1 MYFKMNEKYLL
12 TDSLKLESVSI
23 NLFLEFRIPHHQL
36 SSLTPKAAAISQT
49 FAMPTQLLLGC

>member
-1 MYFKMNEKYLL
+1 MNEKYLL